1 MGGISNVFKVHLE
14 REKICTHTHTHTHYY
29 PKRKIHLI
37 FNSNLFFKD
46 NVKNCCVNYKKS
58 NEDKLSLKDIKSNY
72 KKKEIKACNNPAIH

>member
-1 MGGISNVFKVHLE
+1 MTGVTLNAYSPCMLFW
-14 REKICTHTHTHTHYY
+14 
-29 PKRKIHLI
+29 
-37 FNSNLFFKD
+37 NLTNEIKD